1 MKEVLFKYEA
11 KSYFNQEFQNYCD
24 VDEINSVDEFT
35 IQSNK
40 IASFTKKGSKKFEGP
55 IFFTRKSYNNDESCF
70 EKNYGNPLFAIF
82 RQKLTIVVEKE
93 GNKVC
98 LKYFFNS
105 TQRKVGKVFFQK
117 TTKVV
122 YLTCNLETGD
132 FYKGH
137 ITNYHL
143 KRKATKSV
151 RKNQFTTHLVAVM
164 RNTLKSLLDAFG
176 NQHKSFEVSS
186 DAIRVFMNN
195 TVPFEMSN
203 LTDDDKLYKF
213 YLDKKNIKYPNNFAV
228 YLKGDY
234 GILPLMKDLR
244 KSKLKMVDSFMKKNN
259 LSGKVLKKILHEC
272 NGLNIKLYKIA
283 LSFFGSDWM
292 NQNPTFMKNCLESQ
306 ETTWFST
313 ETKLSDVFSTEELKR
328 VFNLF
333 KKIIE
338 EKTLQ
343 SSTFYD
349 HIRFYI
355 ELKSFGEE
363 DLRWNSSNSLEE
375 FRQEH
380 LDWTEKISQYKNGTY
395 LRTYPKKIYDYIG
408 QVIEVEGVK
417 YKPVLLTD
425 SKEYNEES
433 LTQSNCVRTYVD
445 TCNTII
451 ISLRKHEET
460 STERATIEYRLSRDV
475 NNLKIIAR
483 RVQDRTRFN
492 QTPTTEWLEP
502 MTILDD
508 RINKYVR
515 SNDYENVKLRKEC
528 KNGIVFNYDSFW
540 HENNLVWNN
549 YNKEST
555 FIF

>member
-24 VDEINSVDEFT
+24 IDEINSVDEFT
-35 IQSNK
+35 IQNNK
-40 IASFTKKGSKKFEGP
+40 VTSFTKKGSKKFEGP

-70 EKNYGNPLFAIF
+70 EKNYGNPLFGIF

-105 TQRKVGKVFFQK
+105 SLRKVGKTFFQK
-117 TTKVV
+117 STKVV
-122 YLTCNLETGD
+122 YLTSNLETGD
-132 FYKGH
+132 VYRGH

-164 RNTLKSLLDAFG
+164 KNTLKSLLDGFG

-195 TVPFEMSN
+195 IVSFEMTN
-203 LTDDDKLYKF
+203 LSDDDKLYKF
-213 YLDKKNIKYPNNFAV
+213 YLDRKNVKYPNNFPV
-228 YLKGDY
+228 YRNSEY
-234 GILPLMKDLR
+234 GIIPIMKDL
-244 KSKLKMVDSFMKKNN
+244 KKTKLKMVDAFLKKNN
-259 LSGKVLKKILHEC
+259 LSGKVLKKVLHEC
-272 NGLNIKLYKIA
+272 NGLNIKLYQIA
-283 LSFFGSDWM
+283 LKFFGSDWL
-292 NQNPTFMKNCLESQ
+292 NQDPTFLKNCLESQ

-313 ETKLSDVFSTEELKR
+313 ETSLSDVFSPEELKR

-338 EKTLQ
+338 EKSLQ

-363 DLRWNSSNSLEE
+363 DLRWNSSNNLEE

-380 LDWTEKISQYKNGTY
+380 LDWTEKLSQYKTGNFF
-395 LRTYPKKIYDYIG
+395 RIYPKKINEYISH
-408 QVIEVEGVK
+408 VIKVNDVEYV
-417 YKPVLLTD
+417 PVLLTN
-425 SKEYNEES
+425 STEYNDES
-433 LTQSNCVRTYVD
+433 FTQSNCVKTYIQS
-445 TCNTII
+445 CNTII
-451 ISLRKHEET
+451 ISLRKNNM
-460 STERATIEYRLSRDV
+460 SSSERATIEYRISKDK
-475 NNLKIIAR
+475 NNLKIIAK
-483 RVQDRTRFN
+483 RVQDRVRFN
-492 QTPTTEWLEP
+492 QTPSPEWVEP
-502 MTILDD
+502 MSILDE
-508 RINKYVR
+508 RVNKYVR
-515 SNDYENVKLRKEC
+515 SNDYENVKLKKDCR
-528 KNGIVFNYDSFW
+528 NGKTFEYDSFW
-540 HENNLVWNN
+540 NENNLVWNN
-549 YNKEST
+549 YNNQIFNT
-555 FIF
+555 F